1 MKVDLNNIESIKQAD
16 PSGYLPI
23 LKNTPA
29 DIKKV
34 WEEFKAQNFA
44 AKKFDK
50 IVVCAMGGSA
60 IGADM
65 AKSVVEKYSHLP
77 MQIVRDYQLPNWVDD
92 KTLAIIISYSGNT
105 EETISGFVDAQNRG
119 AQIFCITSGGK
130 LLELA
135 QENSLDHFVLPPNM
149 PPRTAWGHSFFVV
162 LELLIKYEVLNP
174 VLVSL
179 DSSIQVMQETIEEC
193 WEDVSADKNEA
204 KQIAAMLTESIPVVF
219 AAEHLAAVARRWK
232 GEFNENTKIHSFFD
246 EVPEL
251 NHNAQQGLEAADDL
265 KKAVRILIL
274 QSHLYH
280 PRNQLRAQIIQESFS
295 AQGLSTDLVKIGGK
309 NITESICRGVIIGDY
324 ISVYLAFLL
333 GHDPV
338 PFQAIEDLKA
348 KLDSKKY
355 VAELL
360 KK

>member
-1 MKVDLNNIESIKQAD
+1 MCLDLNDIESIKQAD

-29 DIKKV
+29 EIKTV
-34 WEEFKAQNFA
+34 WEDFKAQDFA
-44 AKKFDK
+44 PKKFNK

-65 AKSVVEKYSHLP
+65 AKSVVEKHSHLP
-77 MQIVRDYQLPNWVDD
+77 MQIVRDYQLPNWVDEQ
-92 KTLAIIISYSGNT
+92 TLAVIISYSGNT
-105 EETISGFVDAQNRG
+105 EETISGFVDAQNRA

-135 QENSLDHFVLPPNM
+135 EKKSIDHFVLPPNM

-162 LELLIKYEVLNP
+162 LELLIKYEVLDPILASLNSS
-174 VLVSL
+174 LV
-179 DSSIQVMQETIEEC
+179 IMEETIARCQEAV
-193 WEDVSADKNEA
+193 DVEQNLA
-204 KQIAAMLTESIPVVF
+204 KQIALKLTDYTPVVF
-219 AAEHLAAVARRWK
+219 AAEHLAPVARRWK

-251 NHNAQQGLEAADDL
+251 NHNAQQGLEAVNDL
-265 KKAVRILIL
+265 KKTIRILIL

-280 PRNQLRAQIIQESFS
+280 PRNQLRTRIIQESFS
-295 AQGLSTDLVKIGGK
+295 AQGLSTELVSLGGG
-309 NITESICRGVIIGDY
+309 NITESICQGVIIGDY

-338 PFQAIEDLKA
+338 PFQAIEDLKS

-355 VAELL
+355 VTELL
-360 KK
+360 NI